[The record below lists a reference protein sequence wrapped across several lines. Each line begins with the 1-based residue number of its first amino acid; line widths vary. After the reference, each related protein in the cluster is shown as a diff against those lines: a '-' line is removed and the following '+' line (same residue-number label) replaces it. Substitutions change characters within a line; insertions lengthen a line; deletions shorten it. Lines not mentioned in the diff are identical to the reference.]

1 LVRFQD
7 GAAAIGVAVTVV
19 VNEFIPGTLT
29 LALESLDAACRDLDD
44 AVLTLPNVGDDD
56 FMASSSVVTLLLRVV
71 TARRLVKRLK
81 LEVKAEISDRL
92 RASTLS

>member
-1 LVRFQD
+1 MT
-7 GAAAIGVAVTVV
+7 GVA
-19 VNEFIPGTLT
+19 NEPIPGTLT

-56 FMASSSVVTLLLRVV
+56 FMASSSVVALLFRVV
-71 TARRLVKRLK
+71 TARRLVTRLQ
-81 LEVKAEISDRL
+81 LEVKTEIRNRL

>member
-1 LVRFQD
+1 VVAPQD
-7 GAAAIGVAVTVV
+7 GDASIGVAVIGVV
-19 VNEFIPGTLT
+19 DDATPGALA
-29 LALESLDAACRDLDD
+29 LALEFLDTACRDLDG
-44 AVLTLPNVGDDD
+44 AVLALPHGGDDD
-56 FMASSSVVTLLLRVV
+56 FMASSSVVALLLRVV

>member
-1 LVRFQD
+1 M
-7 GAAAIGVAVTVV
+7 T
-19 VNEFIPGTLT
+19 P
-29 LALESLDAACRDLDD
+29 CC
-44 AVLTLPNVGDDD
+44 TLPNVGDDD
-56 FMASSSVVTLLLRVV
+56 FMASSSVVALLLRVV

>member
-1 LVRFQD
+1 MTS
-7 GAAAIGVAVTVV
+7 GVT
-19 VNEFIPGTLT
+19 EPIPGTLT

>member
-1 LVRFQD
+1 M
-7 GAAAIGVAVTVV
+7 TSVV
-19 VNEFIPGTLT
+19 SEPIPGTLT

-56 FMASSSVVTLLLRVV
+56 FMASSSVVALLFRVV
-71 TARRLVKRLK
+71 TARRLVTRLQ
-81 LEVKAEISDRL
+81 LEVKTEIRNRL